1 MKAASASKKK
11 GVLKKT
17 RNSRTIWNYHIM
29 VLIGM
34 VWLFFFNIVPM
45 FGIVIAFEDYSPMSG
60 LWHSD
65 FVGME
70 NFTYLF
76 SMSDCKRVIFN
87 TLVIAVAKLILN
99 IIVPLAFALLL
110 NEIRQVKFKK
120 AVQTIVYLPHFL
132 SWVILASVLLEM
144 FGYKVYQ
151 FHPWCIWNPGKDMV
165 LRGELLSPVS
175 HRFGCMERVWI

>member
-29 VLIGM
+29 ILIGM

-76 SMSDCKRVIFN
+76 SMSDCKRG
-87 TLVIAVAKLILN
+87 IL
-99 IIVPLAFALLL
+99 
-110 NEIRQVKFKK
+110 Q
-120 AVQTIVYLPHFL
+120 
-132 SWVILASVLLEM
+132 
-144 FGYKVYQ
+144 G
-151 FHPWCIWNPGKDMV
+151 
-165 LRGELLSPVS
+165 
-175 HRFGCMERVWI
+175 

>member
-29 VLIGM
+29 ILIGM

-76 SMSDCKRVIFN
+76 SMSVNESF
-87 TLVIAVAKLILN
+87 LIRWLS
-99 IIVPLAFALLL
+99 
-110 NEIRQVKFKK
+110 Q
-120 AVQTIVYLPHFL
+120 LP
-132 SWVILASVLLEM
+132 
-144 FGYKVYQ
+144 
-151 FHPWCIWNPGKDMV
+151 N
-165 LRGELLSPVS
+165 
-175 HRFGCMERVWI
+175 